1 MWDVAAGSEE
11 TARGVAG
18 VGLRPIRQLRPGLN
32 PPRAVLCFL
41 VALCG
46 LSGRF
51 RLLRRRHAAKKSEQ
65 QASPTIASTPSS
77 TPASPWAREA
87 EPSVVMELLSE
98 PSADGGEKGSGGGG
112 VGGGLSGGR
121 AGGGM
126 EGGAGKEGGG
136 GQEGGLI
143 GGAEG
148 SGGEDGGLNG
158 GSVGG
163 EGGGGGRGGGD
174 GGSVGGGVKGTPTG
188 GKEGGHRGGW
198 KGGVTGEGGGRRGG
212 EGGSNGGGAGGGGDG
227 GGGDG
232 GGDGDG
238 SPGGAGGG
246 GKEGDGGWEG
256 GDEGG
261 DDGGGSNGSG
271 GNGGGGDGGG
281 GDGGGGDGGG
291 SGGGDG
297 GGAGDGGAVG
307 GEGDKCD
314 STDWST
320 TGSAT
325 ETTGTPS
332 ASDAAVRL
340 ACSVDSESAASC
352 ALCSDAIRKVATT
365 SVMPG
370 AALNALSAMARGA
383 ALSLCSRRV
392 CVPCRRRRRTR
403 VSSCPCVPSHAPSRL
418 RNALSLKPATSLSTV
433 ALNATTGCHAS
444 PGVRGG
450 GTGEGIDG
458 AGLGLTGG
466 LEGGDGLEGG
476 GNGCENVPPPQLQHK
491 LPGACAQRTHT
502 AFERSPG
509 FATCQFIKTPQ
520 DSAMRTR
527 HLILPEVA
535 IARFGEE
542 CLLGPKPVA
551 RLEANSPH
559 GTLEL
564 YILLE

>member
-77 TPASPWAREA
+77 NPASPWAREA

-212 EGGSNGGGAGGGGDG
+212 EGGNNGGGADGGGDG

-232 GGDGDG
+232 GGGDGDED
-238 SPGGAGGG
+238 GGG
-246 GKEGDGGWEG
+246 GSDGNGGASGDGG
-256 GDEGG
+256 
-261 DDGGGSNGSG
+261 GGGSDGSG
-271 GNGGGGDGGG
+271 GDGGGGDGGG